1 VGARRLGLRGYF
13 LMSIGGLA
21 SIGIPALTGG
31 LGVTLTPD
39 IVLFSAIAGVFSA
52 VTIIGAPIAAIIL

>member
-1 VGARRLGLRGYF
+1 
-13 LMSIGGLA
+13 MSIGGLA

-39 IVLFSAIAGVFSA
+39 IILFSTIAGVFSA
-52 VTIIGAPIAAIIL
+52 VTIVGAPIAAIIL